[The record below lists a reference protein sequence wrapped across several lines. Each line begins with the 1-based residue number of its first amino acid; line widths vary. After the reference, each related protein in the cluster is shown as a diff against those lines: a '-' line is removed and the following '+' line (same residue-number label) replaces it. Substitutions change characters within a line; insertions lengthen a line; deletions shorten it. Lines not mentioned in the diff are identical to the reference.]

1 MLDFNS
7 VQNRIELIDRED
19 RALLRSNPSARSMP
33 EDGQE
38 HAHPHM
44 LLPSRSSFGRKAI
57 NLLSWC
63 EAPTKVKQ
71 VNDRPPVGHMS
82 VFNQL
87 CEKESVTSEDER
99 GQQLRNLPARHRSIG
114 CFSSSLRSL

>member
-7 VQNRIELIDRED
+7 LQNRIELIDRED
-19 RALLRSNPSARSMP
+19 RALLRSNPSAWSMP

-38 HAHPHM
+38 HVPYHM

-63 EAPTKVKQ
+63 FAPTKVKQ
-71 VNDRPPVGHMS
+71 VKDRVPVGHMS
-82 VFNQL
+82 VFNALFQL
-87 CEKESVTSEDER
+87 VTDWRFAFRISTR
-99 GQQLRNLPARHRSIG
+99 GNHGSCSYLS
-114 CFSSSLRSL
+114 

>member
-7 VQNRIELIDRED
+7 RQNKIMLVGRED

-38 HAHPHM
+38 HMHSHM
-44 LLPSRSSFGRKAI
+44 LLPSRSSFGCKAI

-63 EAPTKVKQ
+63 FAPTKVKQ
-71 VNDRPPVGHMS
+71 VKDRPPVGHMS
-82 VFNQL
+82 VFNVHFDFIPYNKHKL
-87 CEKESVTSEDER
+87 MPCSE
-99 GQQLRNLPARHRSIG
+99 L
-114 CFSSSLRSL
+114 